1 MMRLLF
7 LCLLFLQVSFAM
19 DPSIEAALRCIEK
32 KKFDAFSVEKID
44 GKVYAGGMFI
54 PDDDDACGYKTV
66 SGSSIFEIKKNCIIE
81 KKDWFKREKIV
92 ERKGLLEAFRNSSED
107 SVIVI
112 EKNKVLWSC
121 PLRKDG
127 ILDNLEFQFL
137 DKNRLIVS
145 IEDGGNGDGDSIGIL
160 DNKCQWTLFDKKARL
175 PYIYT
180 ETSSSRFLYY
190 EIKHKPYIVFYDS
203 IYNRH
208 WGTSSSFYIYVSTRN
223 IACGYADYN
232 TDYETDNSKK
242 LIKCIKWTGNN
253 FVEETLPHKVDVP
266 DSKGCLCACP
276 WAERLFPCGDGICV
290 QNYETK
296 KIEILVDE

>member
-1 MMRLLF
+1 MRILF

-19 DPSIEAALRCIEK
+19 DPSIEAALKCIEK
-32 KKFDAFSVEKID
+32 KKMDVHAVEKIN
-44 GKVYAGGMFI
+44 GKVYARGWFI
-54 PDDDDACGYKTV
+54 PADDDACDDKTV
-66 SGSSIFEIKKNCIIE
+66 SGSSVFEIKNNCVIE
-81 KKDWFKREKIV
+81 KKDWFKEVKKIEK
-92 ERKGLLEAFRNSSED
+92 KGLLGAFRNSSED

-112 EKNKVLWSC
+112 EKNKILWSC
-121 PLRKDG
+121 PFEKVGSRV
-127 ILDNLEFQFL
+127 FRFL
-137 DKNRLIVS
+137 DKNRLMVS
-145 IEDGGNGDGDSIGIL
+145 IRDGGNGAGDSIGIL
-160 DNKCQWTLFDKKARL
+160 DNECRWTLFDKKARL
-175 PYIYT
+175 PYIYS
-180 ETSSSRFLYY
+180 ETSDSRFLYY
-190 EIKHKPYIVFYDS
+190 EIKHKPYIVIYDS
-203 IYNRH
+203 LYNRH

-290 QNYETK
+290 QNYQTK
-296 KIEILVDE
+296 KIKILVDE

>member
-1 MMRLLF
+1 MKRIF
-7 LCLLFLQVSFAM
+7 LTLLFLQASFAA
-19 DPSIEAALRCIEK
+19 DPSIEAALKCIEK
-32 KKFDAFSVEKID
+32 KKMDVHAVEKIN
-44 GKVYAGGMFI
+44 GKVYARGWFV
-54 PDDDDACGYKTV
+54 PADDDACDYKTV
-66 SGSSIFEIKKNCIIE
+66 SGSSVFEIKNNCVIE
-81 KKDWFKREKIV
+81 KKDWFKEVKKVEK
-92 ERKGLLEAFRNSSED
+92 KGLLGAFRNISED

-112 EKNKVLWSC
+112 EKNKILWSC
-121 PLRKDG
+121 PFEKVGSRV
-127 ILDNLEFQFL
+127 FRFL
-137 DKNRLIVS
+137 DKNRLMVS
-145 IEDGGNGDGDSIGIL
+145 IRDGGNGDGDSIGVL
-160 DNKCQWTLFDKKARL
+160 NNKCQWTLFDKKARL

-190 EIKHKPYIVFYDS
+190 EIKHKPYIIFYDS
-203 IYNRH
+203 LYNRH

-266 DSKGCLCACP
+266 DSEGCLCACP

>member
-1 MMRLLF
+1 MMKRIF
-7 LCLLFLQVSFAM
+7 LTLLFLQASFAA
-19 DPSIEAALRCIEK
+19 DPSIEAALKCIEK
-32 KKFDAFSVEKID
+32 KKMDVHAVEKIN
-44 GKVYAGGMFI
+44 GKVYARGWFV
-54 PDDDDACGYKTV
+54 PADDDACDYKTV
-66 SGSSIFEIKKNCIIE
+66 SGSSVFEIKNNCVIE
-81 KKDWFKREKIV
+81 KKDWFKEVKKVEK
-92 ERKGLLEAFRNSSED
+92 KGLLGAFRNSSED

-112 EKNKVLWSC
+112 EKNKILWSC
-121 PLRKDG
+121 PFEKVGSRV
-127 ILDNLEFQFL
+127 FRFL
-137 DKNRLIVS
+137 DKNRLMVS
-145 IEDGGNGDGDSIGIL
+145 IRDGGNGDGDSIGVL
-160 DNKCQWTLFDKKARL
+160 NNKCQWTLFAKKARL

-190 EIKHKPYIVFYDS
+190 EIKHKPYIIFYDS
-203 IYNRH
+203 LYNRH

-266 DSKGCLCACP
+266 DSEGCLCACP

>member
-1 MMRLLF
+1 MRILF

-19 DPSIEAALRCIEK
+19 DPSIGAALKCIEK
-32 KKFDAFSVEKID
+32 KKMDVHAVEKIN
-44 GKVYAGGMFI
+44 GKVYARGWFI
-54 PDDDDACGYKTV
+54 PADDDACGYKTV
-66 SGSSIFEIKKNCIIE
+66 SGSSVFEIKNNCVIE
-81 KKDWFKREKIV
+81 KKDWFKEVEKV
-92 ERKGLLEAFRNSSED
+92 EKKGLLGAFQNGSED

-112 EKNKVLWSC
+112 EKNKILWSC
-121 PLRKDG
+121 PFEKVGSRV
-127 ILDNLEFQFL
+127 FRFL
-137 DKNRLIVS
+137 DKNRLMVS
-145 IEDGGNGDGDSIGIL
+145 IEDGGNGTGDSIGIL
-160 DNKCQWTLFDKKARL
+160 DNECRWTLFDKKARL
-175 PYIYT
+175 PYIYS
-180 ETSSSRFLYY
+180 ETSDSRFLYY
-190 EIKHKPYIVFYDS
+190 EIKHKPYIVIYDS
-203 IYNRH
+203 LYNRH

-290 QNYETK
+290 QNYQTK
-296 KIEILVDE
+296 KIKILVDE

>member
-1 MMRLLF
+1 MKRIF
-7 LCLLFLQVSFAM
+7 LILLFLQASFAA
-19 DPSIEAALRCIEK
+19 DPSIEAALKCIEK
-32 KKFDAFSVEKID
+32 KKMDVHAVEKIN
-44 GKVYAGGMFI
+44 GKVYARGWFV
-54 PDDDDACGYKTV
+54 PADDDACDYKTV
-66 SGSSIFEIKKNCIIE
+66 SGSSVFEIKNNCVIE
-81 KKDWFKREKIV
+81 KKDWFKEVKKVEK
-92 ERKGLLEAFRNSSED
+92 KGLLGAFRNSSED

-112 EKNKVLWSC
+112 EKNKILWSC
-121 PLRKDG
+121 PFEKVGSRV
-127 ILDNLEFQFL
+127 FRFL
-137 DKNRLIVS
+137 DKNRLMVS
-145 IEDGGNGDGDSIGIL
+145 IRDGGNGDGDSIGVL
-160 DNKCQWTLFDKKARL
+160 NNKCQWTLFDKKARL

-190 EIKHKPYIVFYDS
+190 EIKHKPYIIFYDS
-203 IYNRH
+203 LYNRH

-266 DSKGCLCACP
+266 DSEGCLCACP

>member
-1 MMRLLF
+1 MMKRIF
-7 LCLLFLQVSFAM
+7 LTLLFLQASFAA
-19 DPSIEAALRCIEK
+19 DTSIEAALKCIEK
-32 KKFDAFSVEKID
+32 KKMDVHAVEKIN
-44 GKVYAGGMFI
+44 GKVYARGWFV
-54 PDDDDACGYKTV
+54 PADDDACDYKTV
-66 SGSSIFEIKKNCIIE
+66 SGSSVFEIKNNCVIE
-81 KKDWFKREKIV
+81 KKDWFKEVKKVEK
-92 ERKGLLEAFRNSSED
+92 KGLLGAFRNISED

-112 EKNKVLWSC
+112 EKNKILWSC
-121 PLRKDG
+121 PFEKVGSRV
-127 ILDNLEFQFL
+127 FRFL
-137 DKNRLIVS
+137 DKNRLMVS
-145 IEDGGNGDGDSIGIL
+145 IRDGGNGDGDSIGVL
-160 DNKCQWTLFDKKARL
+160 NNKCQWTLFDKKARL

-190 EIKHKPYIVFYDS
+190 EIKHKPYIIFYDS
-203 IYNRH
+203 LYNRH

-242 LIKCIKWTGNN
+242 LIKCIKWIGNN

-266 DSKGCLCACP
+266 DSEGCLCACP

>member
-1 MMRLLF
+1 MMKRIF
-7 LCLLFLQVSFAM
+7 LTLLFLQASFAA
-19 DPSIEAALRCIEK
+19 DPSIEAALKCIEK
-32 KKFDAFSVEKID
+32 KKMDVHAVEKIN
-44 GKVYAGGMFI
+44 GKVYARGWFV
-54 PDDDDACGYKTV
+54 PADDDACDYKTV
-66 SGSSIFEIKKNCIIE
+66 SGSSVFEIKNNCVIE
-81 KKDWFKREKIV
+81 KKDWFKEVKKVEK
-92 ERKGLLEAFRNSSED
+92 KGLLGAFRNSSED

-112 EKNKVLWSC
+112 EKNKILWSC
-121 PLRKDG
+121 PFEKVGSRVFR
-127 ILDNLEFQFL
+127 IL
-137 DKNRLIVS
+137 DKNRLMVS
-145 IEDGGNGDGDSIGIL
+145 IRDGGNGDGDSIGVL
-160 DNKCQWTLFDKKARL
+160 NNKCQWTLFEKKARL
-175 PYIYT
+175 PYIYSA
-180 ETSSSRFLYY
+180 TSSSRFLGY
-190 EIKHKPYIVFYDS
+190 ELKHKPYIVFYDS
-203 IYNRH
+203 LYNRH
-208 WGTSSSFYIYVSTRN
+208 WGTSSSFYINVSTRN

>member
-1 MMRLLF
+1 MMKRIF
-7 LCLLFLQVSFAM
+7 LILLFLQASFAA
-19 DPSIEAALRCIEK
+19 DPSIEAALKCIEK
-32 KKFDAFSVEKID
+32 KKMDVHAVEKIN
-44 GKVYAGGMFI
+44 GKVYARGWFV
-54 PDDDDACGYKTV
+54 PADDDACDYKTV
-66 SGSSIFEIKKNCIIE
+66 SGSSVFEIKNNCVIE
-81 KKDWFKREKIV
+81 KKDWFKEVKKVEK
-92 ERKGLLEAFRNSSED
+92 KGLLGAFRNSSED

-112 EKNKVLWSC
+112 EKNKILWSC
-121 PLRKDG
+121 PFEKVGSRV
-127 ILDNLEFQFL
+127 FRFL
-137 DKNRLIVS
+137 DKNRLMVS
-145 IEDGGNGDGDSIGIL
+145 IRDGGNGDGDSIGVL
-160 DNKCQWTLFDKKARL
+160 NNKCQWTLFDKKARL

-190 EIKHKPYIVFYDS
+190 EIKHKPYIIFYDS
-203 IYNRH
+203 LYNRH

-242 LIKCIKWTGNN
+242 LIKCIQWTGNN

-266 DSKGCLCACP
+266 DSEGCLCACP

>member
-1 MMRLLF
+1 MMKRIF
-7 LCLLFLQVSFAM
+7 LTLLFLQASFAA
-19 DPSIEAALRCIEK
+19 DPSIEAALKCIEK
-32 KKFDAFSVEKID
+32 KKMDVHAVEKIN
-44 GKVYAGGMFI
+44 GKVYARGWFV
-54 PDDDDACGYKTV
+54 PADDDACDYKKV
-66 SGSSIFEIKKNCIIE
+66 SGSSVFEIKNNCVIE
-81 KKDWFKREKIV
+81 KKDWFKEVKKVEK
-92 ERKGLLEAFRNSSED
+92 KGLLGAFRNSSED

-112 EKNKVLWSC
+112 EKNKILWSC
-121 PLRKDG
+121 SFEKVGSRV
-127 ILDNLEFQFL
+127 FRFL
-137 DKNRLIVS
+137 DKNRLMVS
-145 IEDGGNGDGDSIGIL
+145 IRDGGNGDGDSIGVL
-160 DNKCQWTLFDKKARL
+160 NNKCQWTLFDKKARL

-190 EIKHKPYIVFYDS
+190 EIKHKPYIIFYDS
-203 IYNRH
+203 LYNRH

-266 DSKGCLCACP
+266 DSEGCLCACP

>member
-1 MMRLLF
+1 MKRIF
-7 LCLLFLQVSFAM
+7 LTLLFLQASFAA
-19 DPSIEAALRCIEK
+19 DPSIEAALKCIEK
-32 KKFDAFSVEKID
+32 KKMDVHAVEKIN
-44 GKVYAGGMFI
+44 GKVYARGWFV
-54 PDDDDACGYKTV
+54 PADDDACVYKTV
-66 SGSSIFEIKKNCIIE
+66 SGSSVFEIKNNCVIE
-81 KKDWFKREKIV
+81 KKDWFKEVKKVEK
-92 ERKGLLEAFRNSSED
+92 KGLLGAFRNSSED

-112 EKNKVLWSC
+112 EKNKILWSC
-121 PLRKDG
+121 PFEKVGSRV
-127 ILDNLEFQFL
+127 FRFL
-137 DKNRLIVS
+137 DKNRLMVS
-145 IEDGGNGDGDSIGIL
+145 IRDGGNGDGDSIGVL
-160 DNKCQWTLFDKKARL
+160 NNKCQWTLFDKKARL

-190 EIKHKPYIVFYDS
+190 EIKHKPYIIFYDS
-203 IYNRH
+203 LYNRH

-266 DSKGCLCACP
+266 DSEGCLCACP

>member
-1 MMRLLF
+1 MRILF

-19 DPSIEAALRCIEK
+19 DPSIEAALKCIEK
-32 KKFDAFSVEKID
+32 KKMDVHAVEKIN
-44 GKVYAGGMFI
+44 GKVYARGWFI
-54 PDDDDACGYKTV
+54 PADDDACDYKTV
-66 SGSSIFEIKKNCIIE
+66 SGSSVFEIKNNCVIE
-81 KKDWFKREKIV
+81 KKDWFKEVKKVEK
-92 ERKGLLEAFRNSSED
+92 KGLLGAFRNSSED

-112 EKNKVLWSC
+112 EKNKILWSC
-121 PLRKDG
+121 PFEKVGSRV
-127 ILDNLEFQFL
+127 FRFL
-137 DKNRLIVS
+137 DKNRLMVS
-145 IEDGGNGDGDSIGIL
+145 IRDGGNGAGDSIGIL
-160 DNKCQWTLFDKKARL
+160 DNECRWTLFDKKARL
-175 PYIYT
+175 PYIYS
-180 ETSSSRFLYY
+180 ETSDSRFLYY
-190 EIKHKPYIVFYDS
+190 EIKHKPYIVIYDS
-203 IYNRH
+203 LYNRH

-290 QNYETK
+290 QNYQTK
-296 KIEILVDE
+296 KIKILVDE

>member
-1 MMRLLF
+1 MMRILF

-19 DPSIEAALRCIEK
+19 DPSIEAALKCIEK
-32 KKFDAFSVEKID
+32 KKMDVHAVEKIN
-44 GKVYAGGMFI
+44 GKVYARGWFI
-54 PDDDDACGYKTV
+54 PADDDACDYKTV
-66 SGSSIFEIKKNCIIE
+66 SGSSVFEIKNNCVIE
-81 KKDWFKREKIV
+81 KKDWFKEVKKVEK
-92 ERKGLLEAFRNSSED
+92 KGLLGAFRNSSED

-112 EKNKVLWSC
+112 EKNKILWSC
-121 PLRKDG
+121 PFEKVGSRV
-127 ILDNLEFQFL
+127 FRFL
-137 DKNRLIVS
+137 DKNRLMVS
-145 IEDGGNGDGDSIGIL
+145 IRDGGNGAGDSIGIL
-160 DNKCQWTLFDKKARL
+160 DNECRWTLFDKKARL
-175 PYIYT
+175 PYIYS
-180 ETSSSRFLYY
+180 ETSDSRFLYY
-190 EIKHKPYIVFYDS
+190 EIKHKPYIVIYDS
-203 IYNRH
+203 LYNRH

-290 QNYETK
+290 QNYQTK
-296 KIEILVDE
+296 KIKILVDE

>member
-1 MMRLLF
+1 MMKRIF
-7 LCLLFLQVSFAM
+7 LTLLFLQASFAA
-19 DPSIEAALRCIEK
+19 DPSIEAALKCIEK
-32 KKFDAFSVEKID
+32 KKMDVHAVEKIN
-44 GKVYAGGMFI
+44 GKVYARGWFV
-54 PDDDDACGYKTV
+54 PADDDACVYKTV
-66 SGSSIFEIKKNCIIE
+66 SGSSVFEIKNNCVIE
-81 KKDWFKREKIV
+81 KKDWFKEVKKVEK
-92 ERKGLLEAFRNSSED
+92 KGLLGAFRNSSED

-112 EKNKVLWSC
+112 EKNKILWSC
-121 PLRKDG
+121 PFEKVGSRV
-127 ILDNLEFQFL
+127 FRFL
-137 DKNRLIVS
+137 DKNRLMVS
-145 IEDGGNGDGDSIGIL
+145 IRDGGNGDGDSIGVL
-160 DNKCQWTLFDKKARL
+160 NNKCQWTLFDKKARL

-190 EIKHKPYIVFYDS
+190 EIKHKPYIIFYDS
-203 IYNRH
+203 LYNRH

-266 DSKGCLCACP
+266 DSEGCLCACP

>member
-1 MMRLLF
+1 
-7 LCLLFLQVSFAM
+7 M
-19 DPSIEAALRCIEK
+19 DVYSIEK
-32 KKFDAFSVEKID
+32 VN

-54 PDDDDACGYKTV
+54 PDDDDACDYKTV
-66 SGSSIFEIKKNCIIE
+66 SGSSVFEIKNNCIIE
-81 KKDWFKREKIV
+81 KKDWFKDVKNV
-92 ERKGLLEAFRNSSED
+92 KRKGLFGIAQNDKQD

-112 EKNKVLWSC
+112 VKNKVLWSC

-127 ILDNLEFQFL
+127 ILENLEFQFL
-137 DKNRLIVS
+137 DKNRLMVS
-145 IEDGGNGDGDSIGIL
+145 IEDGGNGNGDSIGIL

-190 EIKHKPYIVFYDS
+190 EIKHKPYIIFYDS
-203 IYNRH
+203 LYNRH

-253 FVEETLPHKVDVP
+253 FVEETLPYKVDVP
-266 DSKGCLCACP
+266 DSEGCLCACP
-276 WAERLFPCGDGICV
+276 WAERLFPCGNGICV

>member
-1 MMRLLF
+1 MMKRIF
-7 LCLLFLQVSFAM
+7 LVILFLQASFAM
-19 DPSIEAALRCIEK
+19 DSSIEKALRCIEK
-32 KKFDAFSVEKID
+32 KKMDVYSIEKVN

-54 PDDDDACGYKTV
+54 PDDDDACDYKTV
-66 SGSSIFEIKKNCIIE
+66 SGSSVFEIKNNCIIE
-81 KKDWFKREKIV
+81 KKDWFNDVKNVK
-92 ERKGLLEAFRNSSED
+92 RKGLFGIAQNDKQD

-112 EKNKVLWSC
+112 VKNKVLWSC

-127 ILDNLEFQFL
+127 ILENLEFQFL
-137 DKNRLIVS
+137 DKNRLMVS
-145 IEDGGNGDGDSIGIL
+145 IEDGGNGNGDSIGIL

-190 EIKHKPYIVFYDS
+190 EIKHKPYIIFYDS
-203 IYNRH
+203 LYNRH

-253 FVEETLPHKVDVP
+253 FVEETLPYKVDVP
-266 DSKGCLCACP
+266 DSEGCLCACP
-276 WAERLFPCGDGICV
+276 WAERLFPCGNGICV

>member
-1 MMRLLF
+1 MKRIF
-7 LCLLFLQVSFAM
+7 LTLLFLQASFAA
-19 DPSIEAALRCIEK
+19 DTSIEAALKCIEK
-32 KKFDAFSVEKID
+32 KKMDVHAVEKIN
-44 GKVYAGGMFI
+44 GKVYARGWFV
-54 PDDDDACGYKTV
+54 PADDDACDYKTV
-66 SGSSIFEIKKNCIIE
+66 SGSSVFEIKNNCVIE
-81 KKDWFKREKIV
+81 KKDWFKEVKKVEK
-92 ERKGLLEAFRNSSED
+92 KGLLGAFRNISED

-112 EKNKVLWSC
+112 EKNKILWSC
-121 PLRKDG
+121 PFEKVGSRV
-127 ILDNLEFQFL
+127 FRFL
-137 DKNRLIVS
+137 DKNRLMVS
-145 IEDGGNGDGDSIGIL
+145 IRDGGNGDGDSIGVL
-160 DNKCQWTLFDKKARL
+160 NNKCQWTLFDKKARL

-190 EIKHKPYIVFYDS
+190 EIKHKPYIIFYDS
-203 IYNRH
+203 LYNRH

-266 DSKGCLCACP
+266 DSEGCLCACP

-296 KIEILVDE
+296 KI